1 MHEHPIIEISFLA
14 ISLADKDITCMFTGM
29 WLARQKAHY
38 ALFFAD
44 GQIGFFVKSLGRIK
58 AYGVSNF
65 GKENL
70 ENFLAAGGKPVT
82 NQVMFLGQ
90 TSDTH

>member
-1 MHEHPIIEISFLA
+1 MEVVKELE
-14 ISLADKDITCMFTGM
+14 
-29 WLARQKAHY
+29 RQ
-38 ALFFAD
+38 
-44 GQIGFFVKSLGRIK
+44 ISLGRIK

-70 ENFLAAGGKPVT
+70 ENFFAAGGKPVT
-82 NQVMFLGQ
+82 NQVMLLAQ

>member
-1 MHEHPIIEISFLA
+1 
-14 ISLADKDITCMFTGM
+14 MFTYSTGDNAVEVVKE
-29 WLARQKAHY
+29 LERQ
-38 ALFFAD
+38 
-44 GQIGFFVKSLGRIK
+44 KSLGRIK

-82 NQVMFLGQ
+82 NQVKLLAQ
-90 TSDTH
+90 TSDTHTLIG

>member
-1 MHEHPIIEISFLA
+1 MCEMWELYWIVFTYSTG
-14 ISLADKDITCMFTGM
+14 DKAMEVVKE
-29 WLARQKAHY
+29 LERQ
-38 ALFFAD
+38 
-44 GQIGFFVKSLGRIK
+44 KSLGRIK

-70 ENFLAAGGKPVT
+70 ENFHAAGGKPVT
-82 NQVMFLGQ
+82 NQVMFSAQ

>member
-1 MHEHPIIEISFLA
+1 MFL
-14 ISLADKDITCMFTGM
+14 LRHADLCVSCETFILNNFYYFYSTGDNAVEVVKE
-29 WLARQKAHY
+29 LERQ
-38 ALFFAD
+38 
-44 GQIGFFVKSLGRIK
+44 KSLGRIK

-82 NQVMFLGQ
+82 NQVMFSAQ
-90 TSDTH
+90 TSETH

>member
-1 MHEHPIIEISFLA
+1 MCEMWELYWIV
-14 ISLADKDITCMFTGM
+14 FTYSTGDNAVEVVKE
-29 WLARQKAHY
+29 LERQ
-38 ALFFAD
+38 
-44 GQIGFFVKSLGRIK
+44 KSLGRIK

-82 NQVMFLGQ
+82 NQVMFLAQ